1 MIWDES
7 EDEFAFATTT
17 SAADTAGNVSI
28 AAYASLQVN
37 ALTAG
42 SLDIS
47 GDADI
52 DGTLE
57 ADAITVNGTTLAEVI
72 SDTAGAMFSS
82 NTETGITATYQDAD
96 NTIDLEIAAAQTS
109 ITSLLATD
117 IKIGEDDETKID
129 FETADEIH
137 FYANNVEQV
146 YLADNIFGPQSD
158 SDVDLGSTTVRW
170 KDAYVDT
177 VTTTGAVNAGGNLA
191 TLGTLTVASTTLLSD
206 NVKIIDDKT
215 LTFGTNDDWT
225 IEYDENGDDDLVMTG
240 TTLSVVTDTATFT
253 SANSA
258 DPVVVI
264 KNTTND
270 TTGPRLQLV
279 KDKGAAGA
287 ADDVNGLIQ
296 FVGDDANQDQVTFSQ
311 IMSQVKV
318 ATNGQEGGKLTV
330 SVAEN
335 DGTLTAGLVIEDGD
349 ADGELDATIGAGT
362 SSVVTTA
369 GNLKVTGNI
378 IQNSEGTTTITMD
391 TSENITVAG
400 GIVATAA
407 STFNADVS
415 LGENNITNVGD
426 INCDSISVDGAA
438 TGLNLDFSGANT
450 GTGKIT
456 LADNLASA
464 VVVTESSNAY
474 VTFVTSDGAEKVQ
487 FSQDILVDKTT
498 GTTDAGTSGVGATQ
512 AAVTMNGT
520 RRGTITVTTDQAI
533 ANSGTNAFLGIQV
546 TADHVL
552 ETDSISVSTGMMRN
566 SSGTNL
572 ATSAT
577 KAYAI
582 NQVDGAFVI
591 LIDGLG
597 NSGSVGDANS
607 TIKVNWVA
615 L

>member
-1 MIWDES
+1 
-7 EDEFAFATTT
+7 
-17 SAADTAGNVSI
+17 
-28 AAYASLQVN
+28 
-37 ALTAG
+37 
-42 SLDIS
+42 
-47 GDADI
+47 
-52 DGTLE
+52 
-57 ADAITVNGTTLAEVI
+57 
-72 SDTAGAMFSS
+72 
-82 NTETGITATYQDAD
+82 
-96 NTIDLEIAAAQTS
+96 
-109 ITSLLATD
+109 
-117 IKIGEDDETKID
+117 
-129 FETADEIH
+129 
-137 FYANNVEQV
+137 
-146 YLADNIFGPQSD
+146 
-158 SDVDLGSTTVRW
+158 
-170 KDAYVDT
+170 
-177 VTTTGAVNAGGNLA
+177 
-191 TLGTLTVASTTLLSD
+191 
-206 NVKIIDDKT
+206 
-215 LTFGTNDDWT
+215 
-225 IEYDENGDDDLVMTG
+225 
-240 TTLSVVTDTATFT
+240 
-253 SANSA
+253 
-258 DPVVVI
+258 
-264 KNTTND
+264 
-270 TTGPRLQLV
+270 
-279 KDKGAAGA
+279 
-287 ADDVNGLIQ
+287 
-296 FVGDDANQDQVTFSQ
+296 
-311 IMSQVKV
+311 MSQVKV

-533 ANSGTNAFLGIQV
+533 ANSGTNAFLGIAV